1 VRLIRFTS
9 TYSESSNLLFL
20 HILIVI
26 ITNSLL
32 EHLLKL
38 FKLNSSWNDCFLNTH
53 RLSTLVIRMFW
64 LLESQFPFHWCSSVS
79 LFSGDWGIPF
89 QTSSVSQI
97 IFPIT
102 IWEDCTIKIPV
113 LSYFIFICIK
123 WNESLGYCSIFYLN
137 YWWKNVYSIC

>member
-1 VRLIRFTS
+1 MINLKLRLIRFTS

-20 HILIVI
+20 HIFIVI

-38 FKLNSSWNDCFLNTH
+38 FYLNCYWNDCFFNMSH
-53 RLSTLVIRMFW
+53 WLSTLVIRMFW

-102 IWEDCTIKIPV
+102 IWEDCLVKISV
-113 LSYFIFICIK
+113 LGYFIFICTK
-123 WNESLGYCSIFYLN
+123 WNETLG
-137 YWWKNVYSIC
+137 